1 MPSVPP
7 TPRSSSLQRAAV
19 RITRRCASLLRS
31 LVLVVPFAAS
41 GTVWAQ
47 SADLVLSQHV
57 IAPSDVFAAGTRGT
71 ITMLITN
78 EGPDMAT
85 GVKLTDK
92 IPADATFVSMSVP
105 GGTCALVGS
114 DLAGRDYQCSLPA
127 MDKDATATVTL
138 VLDFPTPGHQVN
150 TATLSATT
158 TDPNPDNDSS
168 PLSATVYAAPDLR
181 IAASSIA

>member
-85 GVKLTDK
+85 GVKLTDT
-92 IPADATFVSMSVP
+92 IPAGATFVSMSVP
-105 GGTCALVGS
+105 GGTCAL
-114 DLAGRDYQCSLPA
+114 AGKARPSTRRRVAAALIDR
-127 MDKDATATVTL
+127 
-138 VLDFPTPGHQVN
+138 
-150 TATLSATT
+150 
-158 TDPNPDNDSS
+158 
-168 PLSATVYAAPDLR
+168 PLR
-181 IAASSIA
+181 